1 MSDEDLRVHINYLT
15 RSLNHVRKLLSG
27 LGPESNASP
36 VSSCRV
42 TWLSTTGEIY
52 YLR

>member
-1 MSDEDLRVHINYLT
+1 MSDEKLRVHIQVNNHT

-42 TWLSTTGEIY
+42 T
-52 YLR
+52 